1 MNNTTFSFNKKQIV
15 QSVLEPDTHCIWLN
29 SNDNKLYKF
38 GNSGWEPISGT
49 NIYRIFLMDSG
60 RSDRLV
66 LDPNHEKENTIARIA
81 FNEDY
86 TKYTNNVYLITYKD
100 DNYGEITGIA
110 NCLNQEMIIIDFTT
124 GINVGFPA
132 SNKATIFKT
141 IITIDSEIFR
151 NPNTSNEEIGFH
163 RNLVSITAD
172 LIYS

>member
-15 QSVLEPDTHCIWLN
+15 QSVLEPDTHSIWLN

-38 GNSGWEPISGT
+38 GNSGWEPVGGT
-49 NIYRIFLMDSG
+49 NIYRIFLMNSEKPE
-60 RSDRLV
+60 RLV
-66 LDPNHEKENTIARIA
+66 LDPNHEEENTLARIA

-100 DNYGEITGIA
+100 NNYGEITGIA
-110 NCLNQEMIIIDFTT
+110 NCINQEMITTDFTT
-124 GINVGFPA
+124 GITVGMPS

-151 NPNTSNEEIGFH
+151 NPNTSNEEIGF
-163 RNLVSITAD
+163 RRILVSITAE
-172 LIYS
+172 LI